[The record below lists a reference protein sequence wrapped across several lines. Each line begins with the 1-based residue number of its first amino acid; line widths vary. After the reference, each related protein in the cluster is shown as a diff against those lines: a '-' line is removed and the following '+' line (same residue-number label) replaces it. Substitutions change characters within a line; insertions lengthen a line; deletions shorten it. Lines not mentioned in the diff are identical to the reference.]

1 MVVALESLDVS
12 SLVRILT
19 EPKNALVRQFQR
31 FFGLDSVELQFTDDG
46 LNACAEEAIR
56 HKTGARGLRTVLED
70 TLMEVMYEIP
80 SRTDV
85 KKCIVSGDTI
95 RNRKRPLLLTRS
107 GQNIDDSD
115 DVVDDLDDVKDV
127 SA

>member
-1 MVVALESLDVS
+1 MVVGLSSLDAD

-19 EPKNALVRQFQR
+19 EPKNALVKQYQR
-31 FFGLDSVELQFTDDG
+31 YFGMDGVELSFTDDA
-46 LNACAEEAIR
+46 LKAIAEQAIK

-80 SRTDV
+80 GRSDV
-85 KKCIVSGDTI
+85 RKCVVSAESV
-95 RNRKRPLLLTRS
+95 NNHQRPLLLTRG
-107 GQNIDDSD
+107 GQAIDV
-115 DVVDDLDDVKDV
+115 DVPEPDVKSE

>member
-1 MVVALESLDVS
+1 MVVSLESLDAD

-46 LNACAEEAIR
+46 LKAVAEEAIR

-80 SRTDV
+80 SRPDV
-85 KKCIVSGDTI
+85 KKCVVSAETI
-95 RNRKRPLLLTRS
+95 KNRQRPLLLTRS
-107 GQNIDDSD
+107 GATIELETPMEPSE
-115 DVVDDLDDVKDV
+115 DVEDQ